1 MTKSLKDYFPM
12 IRSREEVLKIIY
24 EQKELKKT
32 FGLWNKEEQNE
43 FLNLCTG
50 ARGTNT
56 TGNSIKNYQNI
67 DITRR

>member
-32 FGLWNKEEQNE
+32 FGLWNKEFSKCQ
-43 FLNLCTG
+43 FLKYGFDVL
-50 ARGTNT
+50 
-56 TGNSIKNYQNI
+56 YQSVVNKEECK
-67 DITRR
+67 